1 MSKIL
6 KTTQSAVYRRN
17 KILKE
22 YFVKA
27 KFIESTL
34 KKESVCFSV
43 ENYNTKICSLY
54 KNLVE
59 TTTFKSNTNSKV
71 FKIKHNMTYNSTG

>member
-22 YFVKA
+22 FFVKA

-43 ENYNTKICSLY
+43 ENYNTKICS
-54 KNLVE
+54 
-59 TTTFKSNTNSKV
+59 
-71 FKIKHNMTYNSTG
+71 